1 MLATQSQPLPCV
13 CVQELVV
20 TQPPPLGSLTQVQ
33 DYGNQALL
41 VTRRK
46 GGQVPTISQPNDPH
60 QWDVRKALSVL
71 CSIGLIL
78 KWFSSCNIDKQ
89 ACYKL

>member
-1 MLATQSQPLPCV
+1 MLATQRQPPPCI

-20 TQPPPLGSLTQVQ
+20 TQPPPLGLLDSGPGLWKPSS
-33 DYGNQALL
+33 LL

-60 QWDVRKALSVL
+60 QWDVRKPLSVL

-78 KWFSSCNIDKQ
+78 KRVSSCIIDFE
-89 ACYKL
+89 